1 MDKINERGGGV
12 GRKHHRS
19 VRHLSFC
26 HKKNRN
32 EQHVLRNFIAV
43 CIKRMWLIDGMHLL
57 TSTDAVGEK
66 EVDRVPGLVMIDV
79 DAIYQPR
86 ILRPCSR
93 KSSPLLWLMSFCFY
107 RFPKVK
113 NKPVVVV
120 KT

>member
-1 MDKINERGGGV
+1 MKGGGV

-43 CIKRMWLIDGMHLL
+43 CIKRMRLIDGLHLL

-66 EVDRVPGLVMIDV
+66 EGRVPGLVMIDV
-79 DAIYQPR
+79 DEIYLPR
-86 ILRPCSR
+86 ILRPRNR
-93 KSSPLLWLMSFCFY
+93 KPSPLSRLMSSCLY
-107 RFPKVK
+107 
-113 NKPVVVV
+113 
-120 KT
+120 